1 MRLYSQKNQLD
12 FPDNSA
18 EFPVEEESNQ
28 SESQSQFVQDFST
41 SDDTN
46 NTETAVEGSWLN

>member
-1 MRLYSQKNQLD
+1 MKFIETISQT
-12 FPDNSA
+12 A
-18 EFPVEEESNQ
+18 EEEEESNQ

-46 NTETAVEGSWLN
+46 NTEMAVEGSWLN